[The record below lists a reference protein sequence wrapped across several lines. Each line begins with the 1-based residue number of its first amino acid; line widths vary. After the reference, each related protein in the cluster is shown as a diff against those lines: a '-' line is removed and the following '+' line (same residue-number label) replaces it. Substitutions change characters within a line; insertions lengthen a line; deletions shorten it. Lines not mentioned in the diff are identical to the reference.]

1 MKVRRAGVDAP
12 VEFIDRGDA
21 HLGSGGLPGVQDLP
35 AHTWPLDRDLANG
48 AVPVVGAAEV
58 VLQLFV
64 DRQRLARTVRAGH
77 DDLLLAVAEMNAI
90 ASRGDTVLVGSK
102 PRTRLTEEE
111 IMRAAIAVILVALV
125 TVIAVAAGAI
135 FTIG

>member
-1 MKVRRAGVDAP
+1 
-12 VEFIDRGDA
+12 
-21 HLGSGGLPGVQDLP
+21 
-35 AHTWPLDRDLANG
+35 
-48 AVPVVGAAEV
+48 
-58 VLQLFV
+58 
-64 DRQRLARTVRAGH
+64 
-77 DDLLLAVAEMNAI
+77 MNAI